1 MNRATFAALCAGV
14 IIGAAGMGQIGRLSA
29 QSAPAAP
36 KVTYIER
43 TVLSGDDIG
52 FQLSQGSS
60 ADQPSG
66 RFVVR
71 IDGKWVEPRVTPAI
85 TLLR

>member
-1 MNRATFAALCAGV
+1 V
-14 IIGAAGMGQIGRLSA
+14 
-29 QSAPAAP
+29 
-36 KVTYIER
+36 KR

-52 FQLSQGSS
+52 FQLSPGSS

-71 IDGKWVEPRVTPAI
+71 IEGKWVEARVAPVM

>member
-1 MNRATFAALCAGV
+1 V
-14 IIGAAGMGQIGRLSA
+14 
-29 QSAPAAP
+29 
-36 KVTYIER
+36 KR

-52 FQLSQGSS
+52 FQLSPGSS

-71 IDGKWVEPRVTPAI
+71 IEGTGVVARVAPVVTR
-85 TLLR
+85 LR